1 MQNLKQMAM
10 DLARNQSA
18 MRMLLEEALL
28 LVDVA
33 VEEALVPGVAVEV
46 DLAIMAVQGVVVDIL
61 EAEVL
66 LNITIITTIM
76 SRSPR

>member
-1 MQNLKQMAM
+1 MAM